1 MTVKA
6 IWDTDENAIIFFRS
20 VVYRQVAPTKAT
32 LSRDTPTIVLRF
44 EYEVILE
51 LNRRIPSP
59 PSLSKIPAK
68 IIEPYTGASTWAK
81 GSQR

>member
-1 MTVKA
+1 M
-6 IWDTDENAIIFFRS
+6 IFFKS
-20 VVYRQVAPTKAT
+20 VVYKQVAPTKAT
-32 LSRDTPTIVLRF
+32 LNRDTPTTTFRV

-51 LNRRIPSP
+51 LSRKIPNP

-81 GSQR
+81 GSQRWSP